1 MNMSGFMKK
10 EGVKSVISS
19 VLCIL
24 AGVLLGF
31 IIMVLLALFNDRTS
45 IGDAV
50 KGLGILLAGPFSSGN
65 AAYIVTNVGDMIF
78 YSTPLIMTGLS
89 VAIAYKT
96 GLFNIGAAGQFYMG
110 TLAALMIALN
120 VDTNGS
126 PAMGFLVWL
135 AALLTAMLAGMIWGA
150 IPGFFKAVFNVN
162 EVIVCIMTNWIS
174 ANIVT
179 WIFTNT
185 PDLINRSAGKS
196 GYLITTAVTGNG
208 TPKLGLDQVFKGS
221 YIDMG
226 ILVAI
231 ALAIVIYVIL
241 TKTTFGY
248 ELRACGSNKYGAR
261 CAGMNEKRNIIVSMA
276 IAGGLA
282 AIGGALYYLNPGIEL
297 KFDTAYSQ
305 LPSYGFNG
313 IPVALLGSNN
323 PIAVIFVGIF
333 IRFLSLGG
341 DHLTSAGYNK
351 YISDIIVALII
362 YFAGFSMFFKGFIT
376 KLARKKEKAAEE
388 AAKAAVQKPAGE
400 GEKTVA
406 KADEAAPEKALT
418 EGKEAET
425 K

>member
-1 MNMSGFMKK
+1 MNNFFKK

-19 VLCIL
+19 ILCIL
-24 AGVLLGF
+24 AGILLGF
-31 IIMVLLALFNDRTS
+31 IIMVVLALVNDRTT
-45 IGDAV
+45 IADAF

-78 YSTPLIMTGLS
+78 YAAPLIMTGLS

-110 TLAALMIALN
+110 TLAALMVALN
-120 VDTNGS
+120 INTSGS
-126 PAMGFLVWL
+126 PALGVLVWILALL
-135 AALLTAMLAGMIWGA
+135 AAMVAGMLWGA

-174 ANIVT
+174 ANVVT
-179 WIFTNT
+179 WVFTNM
-185 PDLINRSAGKS
+185 PDLINRGAGKS
-196 GYLITTAVTGNG
+196 GYLITTAMTGNG
-208 TPKLGLDQVFKGS
+208 TPKLGLDQIFKGS

-226 ILVAI
+226 IIVVLI
-231 ALAIVIYVIL
+231 LAVLIYVIL
-241 TKTTFGY
+241 NKTVFGY

-261 CAGMNEKRNIIVSMA
+261 CAGMNEKRNIIMSMA

-333 IRFLSLGG
+333 IRFLGMGG
-341 DHLTSAGYNK
+341 DQLTSAGFNK
-351 YISDIIVALII
+351 YIADIIVALII
-362 YFAGFSMFFKGFIT
+362 YFAGFSMFFKGFLS
-376 KLARKKEKAAEE
+376 KLSKK
-388 AAKAAVQKPAGE
+388 
-400 GEKTVA
+400 KTVDSDLTK
-406 KADEAAPEKALT
+406 KADIQSAGDKTDAPAEA
-418 EGKEAET
+418 EGKEA
-425 K
+425 

>member
-1 MNMSGFMKK
+1 MNNFFKK
-10 EGVKSVISS
+10 EGVKSVVSS
-19 VLCIL
+19 ILCIL
-24 AGVLLGF
+24 AGILLGF
-31 IIMVLLALFNDRTS
+31 IIMVVLALVNDRTT
-45 IGDAV
+45 IADAF

-78 YSTPLIMTGLS
+78 YAAPLIMTGLS

-110 TLAALMIALN
+110 TLAALMVALN
-120 VDTNGS
+120 INTSGS
-126 PAMGFLVWL
+126 PALGVLVWILALL
-135 AALLTAMLAGMIWGA
+135 AAMVAGMLWGA

-174 ANIVT
+174 ANVVT
-179 WIFTNT
+179 WVFTNM
-185 PDLINRSAGKS
+185 PDLINRGAGKS
-196 GYLITTAVTGNG
+196 GYLITTAMTGNG
-208 TPKLGLDQVFKGS
+208 TPKLGLDQIFKGS

-226 ILVAI
+226 I
-231 ALAIVIYVIL
+231 IVVLIMAVLIYVIL
-241 TKTTFGY
+241 NKTVFGY

-261 CAGMNEKRNIIVSMA
+261 CAGMNEKRNIIMSMA

-333 IRFLSLGG
+333 IRFLSMGG
-341 DHLTSAGYNK
+341 DQLTSAGFNK
-351 YISDIIVALII
+351 YIADIIVALII
-362 YFAGFSMFFKGFIT
+362 YFAGFSMFFKGFLSKLSKKKTFDSDLT
-376 KLARKKEKAAEE
+376 K
-388 AAKAAVQKPAGE
+388 
-400 GEKTVA
+400 
-406 KADEAAPEKALT
+406 KADIQSAGDKTDAPAES
-418 EGKEAET
+418 EGKEA
-425 K
+425 

>member
-120 VDTNGS
+120 VDTNGN

-196 GYLITTAVTGNG
+196 GYLITTAATGNG

-400 GEKTVA
+400 GEKTGA

>member
-196 GYLITTAVTGNG
+196 GYLITTAATGNG

-400 GEKTVA
+400 GEKTGA

>member
-1 MNMSGFMKK
+1 MNNFFKK
-10 EGVKSVISS
+10 EGVKSVVSS
-19 VLCIL
+19 ILCIL
-24 AGVLLGF
+24 AGILLGF
-31 IIMVLLALFNDRTS
+31 IIMVVLALVNDRTT
-45 IGDAV
+45 IADAF

-78 YSTPLIMTGLS
+78 YAAPLIMTGLS

-110 TLAALMIALN
+110 TLAALMVALN
-120 VDTNGS
+120 INTSGS
-126 PAMGFLVWL
+126 PALGVLVWILALL
-135 AALLTAMLAGMIWGA
+135 AAMAAGMLWGA

-174 ANIVT
+174 ANVVT
-179 WIFTNT
+179 WVFTNM
-185 PDLINRSAGKS
+185 PDLINRGAGKS
-196 GYLITTAVTGNG
+196 GYLITTAMTGNG
-208 TPKLGLDQVFKGS
+208 TPKLGLDQIFKGS

-226 ILVAI
+226 IIVVLI
-231 ALAIVIYVIL
+231 LAVLIYVIL
-241 TKTTFGY
+241 NKTVFGY

-261 CAGMNEKRNIIVSMA
+261 CAGMNEKRNIIMSMA

-333 IRFLSLGG
+333 IRFLSMGG
-341 DHLTSAGYNK
+341 DQLTSAGFNK
-351 YISDIIVALII
+351 YIADIIVALII
-362 YFAGFSMFFKGFIT
+362 YFAGFSMFFKGFLS
-376 KLARKKEKAAEE
+376 KLSKK
-388 AAKAAVQKPAGE
+388 
-400 GEKTVA
+400 KTVDSDLTK
-406 KADEAAPEKALT
+406 KADIQSAGDKTDAPAES
-418 EGKEAET
+418 EGKEA
-425 K
+425 